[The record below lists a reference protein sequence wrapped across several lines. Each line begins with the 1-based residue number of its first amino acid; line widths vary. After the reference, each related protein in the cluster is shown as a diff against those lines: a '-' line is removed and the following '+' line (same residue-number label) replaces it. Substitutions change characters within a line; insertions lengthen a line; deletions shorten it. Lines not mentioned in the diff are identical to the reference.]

1 MFEKPEGIRF
11 YYYRKEGEGMGLRTV
26 GMMPVFLAA
35 KDASED
41 FMIQSYKEI
50 SFFGQPVYFNTTQVT
65 TIIVMVF
72 ILLLALIA
80 RHFILKGD
88 PDNPNVVQNIVELL
102 FEFMEGLVSNSM
114 GKHASKYQN
123 YIMTL
128 LVFICIS
135 NISGAFGLRPPT
147 ADYAVTLGL
156 AVLSFIL
163 IQYAGIKTSGFGA
176 FTDLFKPVPF
186 LFPINLIGE
195 IATPISLSL
204 RLYGNMLA
212 GTIMMGLFYG
222 LIPWFVQLGIPAA
235 LHGYLDFFSGVIQ
248 TYVFCMLT
256 MVFITNKL
264 ES

>member
-1 MFEKPEGIRF
+1 
-11 YYYRKEGEGMGLRTV
+11 MGLNTA
-26 GMMPVFLAA
+26 GMMPIFLAA
-35 KDASED
+35 EDASAD
-41 FMIQSYKEI
+41 FMIQSYLDYN
-50 SFFGQPVYFNTTQVT
+50 FFGHVVSINTTHVT
-65 TIIVMVF
+65 TIIVMAF
-72 ILLLALIA
+72 ILILALIA
-80 RHFILKGD
+80 RHFVLKGD
-88 PDNPNVVQNIVELL
+88 PDNPNMVQNIVEML
-102 FEFMEGLVSNSM
+102 FEFMEGIVNSSM

-156 AVLSFIL
+156 AVLTFIL
-163 IQYAGIKTSGFGA
+163 IQYANIKTNKVGA

-204 RLYGNMLA
+204 RLYGNLLA

-222 LIPWFVQLGIPAA
+222 LTPWFVQLGIPAA

-256 MVFITNKL
+256 MVFITDKL
-264 ES
+264 GD